1 MHTQCRAAVNS
12 DSNFSIM
19 SMQSMVPLA
28 RMSSTMDMDFVRD
41 TGPDPVVTLGEAVE
55 LYSPIC

>member
-1 MHTQCRAAVNS
+1 
-12 DSNFSIM
+12 M

-28 RMSSTMDMDFVRD
+28 RMSSTMAMDFVRD

-55 LYSPIC
+55 LYSPVC